1 MLRVLGWDG
10 KGVAA
15 AVAEL
20 NMWCGVR
27 CGMQRAGGVKLEP
40 RLGTGLGQSAHSAA
54 LEPGMELEL
63 LLLLR
68 AEKLLFADTRESRLE
83 LIIFADLSHHNSSA
97 SRVSAEQ
104 ELDCGQQC
112 REKRRARRGLP
123 RGRGRRRSTPRTG
136 TTASACLQVIF

>member
-1 MLRVLGWDG
+1 MVWCAVLD
-10 KGVAA
+10 A
-15 AVAEL
+15 
-20 NMWCGVR
+20 
-27 CGMQRAGGVKLEP
+27 AGGLCQV
-40 RLGTGLGQSAHSAA
+40 GTEAQNRFGTVSTQSAA

-123 RGRGRRRSTPRTG
+123 RGRGRRRSTPRTA